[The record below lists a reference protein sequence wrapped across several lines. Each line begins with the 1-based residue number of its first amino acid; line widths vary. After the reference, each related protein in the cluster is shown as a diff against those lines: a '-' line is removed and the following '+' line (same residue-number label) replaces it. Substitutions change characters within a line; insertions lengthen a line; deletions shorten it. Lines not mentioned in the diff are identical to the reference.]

1 MKPRNVKG
9 YRVADQGLIRV
20 QQCGKRIKK
29 AKCMCHCKKKCCKNI
44 KMNEAEQDRQC

>member
-20 QQCGKRIKK
+20 QQCGKRIKNVC
-29 AKCMCHCKKKCCKNI
+29 AIAKKKNVARI
-44 KMNEAEQDRQC
+44 